1 MKKEFIPLYEILTGQ
16 KLDIN
21 KFIEKEHE
29 GETEYYEYAEEE
41 EFAPSTEEE
50 IKIPEVEIKIPED
63 VERKVEEQD
72 EMKIPEIEIPVELE
86 EKKEEKQDV
95 GEKQD
100 IIEREAEPLKLPE
113 GDEEKLLVEPVE
125 IEEPE
130 EIKELYSEHEY
141 EEEKEEQKEY
151 HITGM
156 EIPESEY
163 GDEEIIRRVK
173 LEDELEEKREEIRET
188 EEIITE
194 EFGRRKIVEK
204 LVREGEGEAKKIV
217 EGEEDIRRKI
227 LVEIGSS
234 SEDLHG
240 ERDLHEEEKKGKIE
254 VMGDDKFGDKPTE
267 GYEKELINSIAEKI
281 KRRLQNKEL
290 DEGLSKG
297 IGTKDKV
304 RLKEDRSEEIRVS
317 EEVPVRTARVVGTGG
332 KLLIQEIIDRIRS
345 DIISKAEIEA
355 KKRIDEAERKARE
368 IIDDAYR
375 EAEKIINDA
384 VSRSI
389 EISREVEK
397 KKKKKG
403 YEKGFEQGYKEGER
417 KGYEDAFKKTL
428 SEGRY
433 AIEMFRKIMDE
444 VAYAKERFSDDFPKI
459 VLHLT
464 LVALKTI
471 LMTEK
476 LKDEELIVRV
486 LRDALDKVKD
496 FKIVKIRVN
505 EADYGTVRKFFDLPD
520 DVEIIPDPTVEKG
533 DVKIEM
539 REGYFESSMKW
550 REEVIEDVLRSE
562 LSAYSEGGGQTK
574 QTDMTSQIVEETSQ
588 KEQKTEVPEES
599 VKSSPV
605 ISQKAEVSEE
615 DKFVAKPEGE
625 ESQNT
630 LSSQKKK
637 KEKES
642 QEQDQETDQNK

>member
-21 KFIEKEHE
+21 KFMGEGHE
-29 GETEYYEYAEEE
+29 EETEYYEYAEEE

-63 VERKVEEQD
+63 IEKKVEEKD
-72 EMKIPEIEIPVELE
+72 EMKIPEVEIPVELE
-86 EKKEEKQDV
+86 EEKEEKQEV
-95 GEKQD
+95 
-100 IIEREAEPLKLPE
+100 IEREAEPLKLPE

-125 IEEPE
+125 VEEPE
-130 EIKELYSEHEY
+130 EIKELDVEHEY
-141 EEEKEEQKEY
+141 EEEKGEQKEY

-173 LEDELEEKREEIRET
+173 LEDELEEKREEIRES

-204 LVREGEGEAKKIV
+204 LIREGEGEAKKIV

-227 LVEIGSS
+227 LVEIGSP

-240 ERDLHEEEKKGKIE
+240 ERNLHEEGKKGKIE
-254 VMGDDKFGDKPTE
+254 VMGDDKFADKPTE

-290 DEGLSKG
+290 DEGLGKEIS
-297 IGTKDKV
+297 TKDKV

-317 EEVPVRTARVVGTGG
+317 EDVPVRTARVVGTGG

-397 KKKKKG
+397 EAEKKG

-433 AIEMFRKIMDE
+433 AIEMLRKIMDE

-486 LRDALDKVKD
+486 LKDALDKVKD

-539 REGYFESSMKW
+539 REGYFEASMKW

-562 LSAYSEGGGQTK
+562 LSAYSESGGQTK
-574 QTDMTSQIVEETSQ
+574 QIEMTSQIAEETSQ
-588 KEQKTEVPEES
+588 REQKTEVPEES
-599 VKSSPV
+599 VKMSP
-605 ISQKAEVSEE
+605 SGLQETEVREE
-615 DKFVAKPEGE
+615 EKLATKPVGKET
-625 ESQNT
+625 QNIT
-630 LSSQKKK
+630 SNQQKKK
-637 KEKES
+637 EDEN
-642 QEQDQETDQNK
+642 QEQDQGTDKNK